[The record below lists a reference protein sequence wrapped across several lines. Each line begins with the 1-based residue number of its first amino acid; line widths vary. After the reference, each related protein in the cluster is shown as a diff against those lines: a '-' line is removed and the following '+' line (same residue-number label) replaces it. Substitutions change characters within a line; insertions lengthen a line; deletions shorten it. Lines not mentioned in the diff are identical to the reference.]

1 MQGLT
6 IQDDLESILLRLRK
20 NKYVIAADVEKM
32 YRQVIVQPDDR
43 HLQQILLRDDPSKP
57 MVAYQLNTVTYRATS
72 VLFLATWCL
81 KQVGLDCADI
91 KSLKSSSIILMS
103 TACLRK
109 KIQL

>member
-1 MQGLT
+1 MTGPAV
-6 IQDDLESILLRLRK
+6 QDDLVSILLRCRK
-20 NKYVIAADVEKM
+20 NKYVLSADVEKM